1 MRLMLLH
8 HRLLV
13 KAHEMCILQDAR
25 NDSSRVESVICDK
38 HVV

>member
-13 KAHEMCILQDAR
+13 KAHEKCILQDAR
-25 NDSSRVESVICDK
+25 MRPRVDSVICDK